1 MNINLFKTS
10 ALVKCASIAALALAF
25 SGCSEDSG
33 TNTVSINDDKTS
45 TYTNPSELLK
55 SSSSKAKS
63 SSSVKAASSSS
74 AKQSSSSAKAA
85 SSATAQSSSAK
96 VAGSSSSV
104 KAASSSATAK
114 SSSAA
119 APKSSAATP
128 ASSAAVQSSSAAA
141 PKSSA
146 ATPASSATVQSSSAA
161 APKSSAAT
169 PASSAAVQSSSA
181 AAPKSSA
188 ATPTSSATVQ
198 SSSAA
203 APKSSAANN
212 FYSDNWR
219 QACLDKINEYRATEN
234 LAPLT
239 LAPEAKQ
246 TCTDKEA
253 ADDLAAN
260 KAHGHFGDCGEWAQN
275 SGPNFSTSWRK
286 TAIEVSDA
294 YLKMMWEDEK
304 ALVTSGE
311 RDPKKDEDYPYIG
324 HYLNMKGNYKTV
336 ACGIAL
342 TADGKKG
349 WFNVN
354 FF

>member
-1 MNINLFKTS
+1 MLLKKS
-10 ALVKCASIAALALAF
+10 ARFAAAALALALF
-25 SGCSEDSG
+25 GCSDDDG
-33 TNTVSINDDKTS
+33 VSANNHIVLT
-45 TYTNPSELLK
+45 
-55 SSSSKAKS
+55 S
-63 SSSVKAASSSS
+63 SSSVHAPGRYLSSSSAKVVSSSSAKVASSSS
-74 AKQSSSSAKAA
+74 AKSPASSSAAVLASSSSVKVA
-85 SSATAQSSSAK
+85 SSSSVKVVSSSSVKIESSSAK
-96 VAGSSSSV
+96 VASSSSV
-104 KAASSSATAK
+104 KTASSSSAK
-114 SSSAA
+114 
-119 APKSSAATP
+119 P
-128 ASSAAVQSSSAAA
+128 ASSSSV
-141 PKSSA
+141 KI
-146 ATPASSATVQSSSAA
+146 PA
-161 APKSSAAT
+161 
-169 PASSAAVQSSSA
+169 
-181 AAPKSSA
+181 
-188 ATPTSSATVQ
+188 TSSATVLASSSSVVVSSSSVKVAS

-203 APKSSAANN
+203 LPPSSSSAATVSSSAKTPSSSAATNN
-212 FYSDNWR
+212 FFSDNWR

-286 TAIEVSDA
+286 NAIEVSDA

-311 RDPKKDEDYPYIG
+311 RDPQKSEDYPYIG

-342 TADGKKG
+342 SDDGKKG

>member
-96 VAGSSSSV
+96 VASSSSSV

-114 SSSAA
+114 SSSAV

-146 ATPASSATVQSSSAA
+146 TTPASSATVQSSSAA
-161 APKSSAAT
+161 APKSSATT

-188 ATPTSSATVQ
+188 T
-198 SSSAA
+198 
-203 APKSSAANN
+203 NN

-311 RDPKKDEDYPYIG
+311 RDPQKSEDYPYIG

-342 TADGKKG
+342 SDDGKKG

>member
-1 MNINLFKTS
+1 MNVNLFKTS

-128 ASSAAVQSSSAAA
+128 ASSA
-141 PKSSA
+141 
-146 ATPASSATVQSSSAA
+146 TVQSSSAA
-161 APKSSAAT
+161 APKSSEAT

-188 ATPTSSATVQ
+188 ATPASSATVQ

-311 RDPKKDEDYPYIG
+311 RDPQKSEDYPYIG

-342 TADGKKG
+342 SDDGKKG